1 MLRPKINSI
10 FGKSPYENRKKKGG
24 GSNFIKLKKGGAFS
38 KGEKWIYRT
47 YLHQKSV
54 LAEDLWFTLK
64 KRSKIKILFYLAPSR
79 V

>member
-1 MLRPKINSI
+1 MGQYLRVRVQ
-10 FGKSPYENRKKKGG
+10 EKGER
-24 GSNFIKLKKGGAFS
+24 SYKIKLKKGGAFS

-64 KRSKIKILFYLAPSR
+64 KRSKIKILVYLDSGGG
-79 V
+79 